1 MRNEEKRKFN
11 IPVKTSNTLSSI
23 FMYSHS
29 NCKYPVTV
37 CESLILVNMWILGP
51 PINPLNFEQMEALF
65 AGLFKMSLTSNCIS
79 TPNNNLWVGFFDF
92 ASVSTDEGKDKENYS
107 PDCSN

>member
-11 IPVKTSNTLSSI
+11 IPVKTSKTLSSI
-23 FMYSHS
+23 FIYSHL

-37 CESLILVNMWILGP
+37 CESLILVSMWTLGP
-51 PINPLNFEQMEALF
+51 PINSLYCEQMEALF
-65 AGLFKMSLTSNCIS
+65 TGLFKMSLANNSVS
-79 TPNNNLWVGFFDF
+79 TTNRNLWAGFFDF
-92 ASVSTDEGKDKENYS
+92 ASVSTDEDKDKENYS